1 MPPDRSDHRRVRL
14 TPDIYSQATGNQAGV
29 ITSAQLRVLGAD
41 NAWVSRQVRSG
52 QWQRLHRGVLVTHSG
67 PIGWNAR
74 ASGALLYAGPGA
86 VLSHQAAAFLHGFR
100 TTPPSRLD
108 VCVPE
113 SRRVMPAGGIVL
125 HGRTTMPPASGSPR
139 RVWRGDTV
147 LDLVGGSPSVDDAVG
162 WICDALRAGT
172 CLLEVTDAAARRGR
186 FRHSRLLRELLTDA
200 SAGIESPLERRYH
213 RDVEQRHGLP
223 SARFQVR
230 QVVDGL
236 WIRADRVYDA
246 LGVRVELDGELA
258 HPGGR
263 TDRDT
268 WRDNAV
274 VIACGEIT
282 LRYRWRHVAARPC
295 RTAVQVAA
303 ALHSRGWTGRVQP
316 CGASCAL
323 RDHVGSRAPLRRSA
337 PGPSQAPAGG
347 LTSPRDRNPPIH
359 ARIE

>member
-1 MPPDRSDHRRVRL
+1 MPTDRSDHRRVRL

-52 QWQRLHRGVLVTHSG
+52 QWQRLHRGVLVTNSG

-108 VCVPE
+108 VCVPD

-147 LDLVGGSPSVDDAVG
+147 LDLVGGSPSIDDAVG

-172 CLLEVTDAAARRGR
+172 CLLEVADAAARRGR

-213 RDVEQRHGLP
+213 RDVERRHGLP
-223 SARFQVR
+223 RAELQVR
-230 QVVDGL
+230 QVVGGIC
-236 WIRADRVYDA
+236 IRADAVYRG
-246 LGVRVELDGELA
+246 LRVRVELDGALA
-258 HPGGR
+258 HPDGR
-263 TDRDT
+263 TDGDT

-274 VIACGEIT
+274 LIARGEIT
-282 LRYRWRHVAARPC
+282 LRYRWRHVAATPC
-295 RTAVQVAA
+295 ATAGQVAA
-303 ALHSRGWTGRVQP
+303 ALT
-316 CGASCAL
+316 
-323 RDHVGSRAPLRRSA
+323 
-337 PGPSQAPAGG
+337 AGG
-347 LTSPRDRNPPIH
+347 WSGRPRACGPGCH
-359 ARIE
+359 VA